1 MESYNILMDVS
12 VDENTKDIILDL
24 VHGYKEVKA
33 INEISS
39 TPVGYQYIIFLTIA
53 VDGSMTTFDS
63 HTLADNLER
72 NISELENVY
81 KAIVHVEPFEE

>member
-1 MESYNILMDVS
+1 
-12 VDENTKDIILDL
+12 
-24 VHGYKEVKA
+24 
-33 INEISS
+33 
-39 TPVGYQYIIFLTIA
+39 
-53 VDGSMTTFDS
+53 MTTFDS